1 MRLSVKM
8 EGNADAISDTE
19 FDIGLHTQ
27 IQTQGIAAMSDAY
40 VGTSHGLVAGTHV
53 ASSLGW
59 RAVDAI
65 AVGDEVLTFDNAM
78 QPVVEIRRDVK
89 WRDFATIP
97 ESRWPVTI
105 PAGVLG
111 NRRDLTVLHE
121 QGILV
126 ESNAANDPLGD
137 PFAVVPAMALD
148 GSRGIQRVAPQHQV
162 EAVTLFFEQDQ
173 VIYIEGGTLA
183 YCPHPGDLV
192 SDDLE
197 QSPRIYDVLSM
208 HDSAFLVECMVEE
221 DKVDLQSEWSTL
233 APAEA

>member
-1 MRLSVKM
+1 MIAGAD
-8 EGNADAISDTE
+8 EGDSDANSKTK
-19 FDIGLHTQ
+19 FDVGPHSR
-27 IQTQGIAAMSDAY
+27 IQAQGIAAMNDAY
-40 VGTSHGLVAGTHV
+40 VGTSHGLMAGTHV

-78 QPVVEIRRDVK
+78 QPVVEIRREVK
-89 WRDFATIP
+89 WSDFAVIP
-97 ESRWPVTI
+97 ASRWPVTI
-105 PAGVLG
+105 PAGALG
-111 NRRDLTVLHE
+111 NRRDLTVLHD

-137 PFAVVPAMALD
+137 PFAVIPAMALD
-148 GSRGIQRVAPQHQV
+148 GSRGVHRVPPQHQV

-183 YCPHPGDLV
+183 YCPRPGDLV

-197 QSPRIYDVLSM
+197 QTPSLYDVLSL

-221 DKVDLQSEWSTL
+221 DKMDMQAEWSTL
-233 APAEA
+233 ATAEA